1 MTVSAALREGFQ
13 RAFSRAWPA
22 LALFAAG
29 AGEVFAGAA
38 APLVAW
44 EGLLRGDLRVLS
56 AGAVGLLA
64 GWVACRAARAVVLYL
79 AFGAAP
85 ARALGYF
92 ALSSALELTV
102 RIWWWAGLLASLVA
116 YVHEAGRGAAAGP
129 SLALSVT
136 LSGGMLLAG
145 FATVWSD
152 LALARST
159 ARGEPFSASLW
170 AAARALAERPGPPV
184 MVVLV
189 TGLLRWMVELS
200 GAALAGA
207 AGPLGSP
214 RASLWARV
222 IAGLLAALAWA
233 VLELARVGALQ
244 ALDAAPPPVP
254 AARAPEPENPAPPVI
269 LDAAPVDAPEVA
281 R

>member
-1 MTVSAALREGFQ
+1 MTVSTALREGFR
-13 RAFSRAWPA
+13 RALSRTWPA

-29 AGEVFAGAA
+29 AGELFAGAA
-38 APLVAW
+38 APLVLF
-44 EGLLRGDLRVLS
+44 EGLRRGDVRVLS
-56 AGAVGLLA
+56 AGAAGLFA
-64 GWVACRAARAVVLYL
+64 GWVACRAARAAILYL

-85 ARALGYF
+85 GRAFGYF

-102 RIWWWAGLLASLVA
+102 RTWWWAGMVASLVA

-129 SLALSVT
+129 SLALSLT

-159 ARGEPFSASLW
+159 ARNEPFSVSL
-170 AAARALAERPGPPV
+170 AEAARALAERPGAPL

-207 AGPLGSP
+207 GGQVGSP
-214 RASLWARV
+214 RAYLWARV

-233 VLELARVGALQ
+233 VLELSRLGALQ
-244 ALDAAPPPVP
+244 ALDAAPPQVP
-254 AARAPEPENPAPPVI
+254 ADPAPEPEKPAPPAI
-269 LDAAPVDAPEVA
+269 LDAVPVDAPEGA